1 MNKQREQRKD
11 IDGLKGIAILGV
23 IFYHLFDL
31 LKSSHLS
38 QSNIFNGG
46 FLGVDVFFVVSGF
59 LIASSIYG
67 KLSLNEFSLW
77 SFYKRRFFRIVPPL
91 VIICF
96 FSLILGYFLLL
107 SDVYREL
114 NIEVVNALLG
124 IGNFR
129 FANVGGYFSLD
140 SSDRLLLHTWYLS
153 ITIQFYILFPLCLV
167 LLSKTVGTKR
177 IPLATLTMSVAL
189 LIVSCIVSKNVK
201 GYLLTQCR
209 IFELFLGS
217 VLFFYKDQIFS
228 LVFTKFKAL
237 PAVGELAG
245 TILLITSIFTVE
257 LSDGIWTPK
266 TSALTIVATA
276 LVILSHNKHS
286 IIGFKPLSTLG
297 KGSYSLYLWHWP
309 LFIFALRCDYLNSP
323 LKLIVIFAIIALVSA
338 FSYKFIE
345 KHNFKI
351 ITVLLM
357 YAVCFASYVYF
368 HSDSRLNYL
377 SSFTVE
383 DLKFTQIAPEY
394 TPKAIFAEHDK
405 VVWHYGLQKETPHIF
420 FVGDSN
426 AGHYQYYLMTQNKIP
441 VYFLSVPASLAY
453 GKEFASMQ
461 TEYFIKGQDRAD
473 FYELYKKTLSILTSG
488 DKIILSNRWD
498 IMFDL
503 YVAEKQINKTDANFE
518 KYIDDI
524 LHDLDEQ
531 ITSHPHLQFY
541 IVGLAIVTDKAHLNF
556 SKLDLTGSFL
566 SKIINVKEFYQ
577 SKDYVERNELVNNRL
592 KAYANSHSNVK
603 FINRNVPIN
612 QGNGIYS
619 IFENGGPIF
628 LDATHY
634 TNRGGCVIGKY
645 IMDTVVNGK

>member
-1 MNKQREQRKD
+1 MKREQRKD
-11 IDGLKGIAILGV
+11 IDGLKGIAILAV

-38 QSNIFNGG
+38 QSNLFNGG

-59 LIASSIYG
+59 LIASSIYE
-67 KLSLNEFSLW
+67 KLSLNEFSLC
-77 SFYKRRFFRIVPPL
+77 SFYKKRFFRIVPPL
-91 VIICF
+91 VIVCF
-96 FSLILGYFLLL
+96 FTLILGYFLLL
-107 SDVYREL
+107 SDVYCEL

-167 LLSKTVGTKR
+167 LLKKALGTKH
-177 IPLATLTMSVAL
+177 IPLATLTLCVAM
-189 LIVSCIVSKNVK
+189 LIISYYVSNNGK

-217 VLFFYKDQIFS
+217 VLFFYKAQIYL
-228 LVFTKFKAL
+228 LVFSKFKAL
-237 PAVGELAG
+237 SVTSEFIG

-257 LSDGIWTPK
+257 LTHGIWTPK
-266 TSALTIVATA
+266 SSALTIIATS
-276 LVILSHNKHS
+276 LVILSHNKQS
-286 IIGFKPLSTLG
+286 IIGFKPLTFLG

-323 LKLIVIFAIIALVSA
+323 FKLIVVFAIIALVSE

-351 ITVLLM
+351 LTVLIM
-357 YAVCFASYVYF
+357 YAICFASYAYF
-368 HSDSRLNYL
+368 HSENRLNYL
-377 SSFTVE
+377 SSFTVK
-383 DLKFTQIAPEY
+383 DLQFTQIASEY
-394 TPKAIFAEHDK
+394 TPKAVFAEHDK
-405 VVWHYGLQKETPHIF
+405 VVWHYGQQKETPHIF

-426 AGHYQYYLMTQNKIP
+426 AGHYQYYLMSQNIIP

-461 TEYFIKGQDRAD
+461 TEYFINGQDRAD
-473 FYELYKKTLSILTSG
+473 FYKLYKKTLSILTPG
-488 DKIILSNRWD
+488 DKVILSNRWD

-503 YVAEKQINKTDANFE
+503 YVAEKHINKSNANFE

-524 LHDLDEQ
+524 LKDLDEQ
-531 ITSHPHLQFY
+531 IESHSQLQFY

-566 SKIINVKEFYQ
+566 SKIINIKEFYE
-577 SKDYVERNELVNNRL
+577 SKDYVERNEFVNNKL

-603 FINRNVPIN
+603 FIDRNVPIN
-612 QGNGIYS
+612 KGNGIYS
-619 IFENGGPIF
+619 IFENSGPIF

-645 IMDTVVNGK
+645 IMDTVVNDK